1 MSKVKIMAD
10 ATGNV
15 VIQSLNNEDY
25 GYVKVIQEKVIFD
38 DNGFMIKKPIS
49 ALIRATMEDLLSMN
63 WVKDQEIEGKVVIRE
78 QLTPFNKKKPEL
90 DLKIA
95 GKTGIVC
102 TIKGEPIYRKTLY
115 STISTNEDT
124 ICLHDNKDKIVAKQA
139 ELIASGLIELTSGK
153 PDFTL

>member
-78 QLTPFNKKKPEL
+78 QLTPFNKKK
-90 DLKIA
+90 
-95 GKTGIVC
+95 T
-102 TIKGEPIYRKTLY
+102 
-115 STISTNEDT
+115 
-124 ICLHDNKDKIVAKQA
+124 
-139 ELIASGLIELTSGK
+139 
-153 PDFTL
+153 